1 MPIAT
6 RVSLADILKRPEMS
20 YNDIVGLGKLAE
32 EVYGNPDSADDNHLV
47 ADENNVEEST
57 VSEQTIDVPE
67 ELDRN
72 EIIRQIEIQI
82 KYEGYIERQHSQ
94 VEHFK
99 KLEEKKIPENIDY
112 SEVRNLRIEA
122 RQKLEKIRP
131 QSIGQASRIS
141 GVSPAD
147 ISMLMIYLRQ

>member
-20 YNDIVGLGKLAE
+20 YNDIVSLGKLADI
-32 EVYGNPDSADDNHLV
+32 VYGKGGEA
-47 ADENNVEEST
+47 EEGSDG
-57 VSEQTIDVPE
+57 EGGFGGDIEIPE
-67 ELDRN
+67 ALDRN
-72 EIIRQIEIQI
+72 EIVRQIEIQI
-82 KYEGYIERQHSQ
+82 KYEGYIDRQYAQ
-94 VEHFK
+94 VEHMR
-99 KLEEKKIPENIDY
+99 KLEEKKIPQDIDY

-131 QSIGQASRIS
+131 ESIGQASRIS

-147 ISMLMIYLRQ
+147 ISMLMLSLKK